1 MDEEEEIQTP
11 PTDEIIMA
19 DDLPDDEEFGIDT
32 PDQQSENVESAK
44 PVTPVGEPSAIVDLN
59 QHSQSDSVDMR
70 VSGIYYVPDILTFNP
85 NAAPFVMVVNPA
97 SWDDVAVVQAVSAQL
112 QHPLIANDKQMYSK
126 LIEIIA
132 SATRQSPAAIRAAL
146 SSPEGLE
153 NWAASIGRSVKNI
166 ATQNTVVDD
175 QHVEWEIDNDSD
187 DITPVPSDAQD
198 LSSEPDASDE
208 VN

>member
-1 MDEEEEIQTP
+1 MDEENETQTP
-11 PTDEIIMA
+11 QNEDLIMA

-32 PDQQSENVESAK
+32 PDAQPAKVETEPATTSS
-44 PVTPVGEPSAIVDLN
+44 EPSAIVDLN

-166 ATQNTVVDD
+166 ATQSTVVDD
-175 QHVEWEIDNDSD
+175 QHVEWEIDSDSD
-187 DITPVPSDAQD
+187 DITPVAEDPQDAPVPQD
-198 LSSEPDASDE
+198 EANG

>member
-11 PTDEIIMA
+11 QNDEIIMA

-32 PDQQSENVESAK
+32 PDQSPGDTETTK
-44 PVTPVGEPSAIVDLN
+44 PVSTASEPSAIVDLN

-175 QHVEWEIDNDSD
+175 QHVEWEVDSDSD
-187 DITPVPSDAQD
+187 DITPVPDNPQD
-198 LSSEPDASDE
+198 PSSEPVATNE

>member
-11 PTDEIIMA
+11 QNDEIIMA

-32 PDQQSENVESAK
+32 PEQSSTDGETVK
-44 PVTPVGEPSAIVDLN
+44 PVSTVNEPSAIVDLN

-70 VSGIYYVPDILTFNP
+70 VSGIYYVPDILNFNP

-187 DITPVPSDAQD
+187 DITPVPDNSQD
-198 LSSEPDASDE
+198 SPSESAVSDE

>member
-1 MDEEEEIQTP
+1 MDEEEDIQTP
-11 PTDEIIMA
+11 QNDEIVMA

-32 PDQQSENVESAK
+32 SGQSPEDVETTRPAPTAS
-44 PVTPVGEPSAIVDLN
+44 EPSAIVDLN

-187 DITPVPSDAQD
+187 DITPAPDDSQD
-198 LSSEPDASDE
+198 SPSEPNVSDE

>member
-1 MDEEEEIQTP
+1 MDEENETQNPQNEELV
-11 PTDEIIMA
+11 MA

-32 PDQQSENVESAK
+32 PDQPSAEMETK
-44 PVTPVGEPSAIVDLN
+44 PVSVSSEPAAIVDLN

-166 ATQNTVVDD
+166 ATQSTVVDD
-175 QHVEWEIDNDSD
+175 QHVEWEIDSDSD
-187 DITPVPSDAQD
+187 DITPVPEDPQD
-198 LSSEPDASDE
+198 TPAEQAEMSGA
-208 VN
+208 N